1 MSLVICDAFSFLKT
15 LSSLTTVH
23 LPEYLNLVLVTMRWN
38 TALQIESYG
47 NELEVVL
54 FAFG

>member
-1 MSLVICDAFSFLKT
+1 MICDAFSFLKT

-23 LPEYLNLVLVTMRWN
+23 LPEYLNLVLVTMRN
-38 TALQIESYG
+38 SALQIESYG